1 MEYKTIT
8 IISIVIL
15 VLGCKTKPSEIDTY
29 VFENLKIERLTDNAY
44 LHISYLNTKQYGKVA
59 CNGIVVINQGEA
71 IVLDTPSNKEAT
83 VELLNWIDSK
93 ARSKAKAVVAT
104 HFHADC
110 LAGLNEFHKRQIPS
124 YALNKT
130 IELAKANNTSVLPEN
145 GFENYLELRIGDEIV
160 VNEFFGEGHTKD
172 NIISYFPKEKVLF
185 GGCLIKTDGAG
196 KGNLNDANVYAWS
209 NTVKKIAEKYMDVK
223 TVVPGHG
230 KVGGANL
237 LDYTI
242 NLFMKLKKEG

>member
-1 MEYKTIT
+1 MAYKTIA

-29 VFENLKIERLTDNAY
+29 ESENLKIERLTTNTFV
-44 LHISYLNTKQYGKVA
+44 HVSYLETKTYGKVA
-59 CNGIVVINQGEA
+59 CNGMIVLDKGEA
-71 IVLDTPSNKEAT
+71 IVLDTPSNDEAT
-83 VELLNWIDSK
+83 LELLNWIESK
-93 ARSKAKAVVAT
+93 ARSKTKAVVAT
-104 HFHADC
+104 HFHVDC
-110 LAGLNEFHKRQIPS
+110 LGGLNEFHKKQIPS

-160 VNEFFGEGHTKD
+160 VNEFFGKGHTKD

-185 GGCLIKTDGAG
+185 GGCLIKTEGAG
-196 KGNLNDANVYAWS
+196 KGNLNDANVNDWS
-209 NTVKKIAEKYMDVK
+209 NTVKKLAEKYMDVK

-237 LDYTI
+237 FDYTI
-242 NLFMKLKKEG
+242 NLFKK